1 MHTPDDRTPYV
12 CVQSQPAICTQQDP
26 CKQQSH
32 GLLAAAQRVYGSFL
46 WIISRKS
53 RSQVLSSPMS
63 VCLFVTVLVGVQ
75 PDRQPSSR
83 QQRLVRATGAAVG
96 VGVGLMENCIP
107 GTGGRLMVFTG
118 GPCTTGPGA
127 VVGLALEDS
136 IRTHRVTHCSWQTI
150 RREWSLDHSCM
161 QSCLIHVGVFLS
173 MAYIF
178 GTPCVVLSSVSL
190 P

>member
-1 MHTPDDRTPYV
+1 M
-12 CVQSQPAICTQQDP
+12 
-26 CKQQSH
+26 
-32 GLLAAAQRVYGSFL
+32 
-46 WIISRKS
+46 
-53 RSQVLSSPMS
+53 LSSPVS
-63 VCLFVTVLVGVQ
+63 VCLSVTVLVGVQ

-136 IRTHRVTHCSWQTI
+136 IRTHRVTHCSWQTT
-150 RREWSLDHSCM
+150 RRERSLDHSCM
-161 QSCLIHVGVFLS
+161 QSCLIHAGVFLS
-173 MAYIF
+173 MACIF
-178 GTPCVVLSSVSL
+178 VTPCVMLSSSTYLDLDSAQIRQCMPSV
-190 P
+190 

>member
-1 MHTPDDRTPYV
+1 M
-12 CVQSQPAICTQQDP
+12 
-26 CKQQSH
+26 
-32 GLLAAAQRVYGSFL
+32 
-46 WIISRKS
+46 
-53 RSQVLSSPMS
+53 LSSPMS

-136 IRTHRVTHCSWQTI
+136 IRTHRVTHCSWQENGPYTI
-150 RREWSLDHSCM
+150 LHAVMLDTCW
-161 QSCLIHVGVFLS
+161 
-173 MAYIF
+173 
-178 GTPCVVLSSVSL
+178 CVS
-190 P
+190 

>member
-1 MHTPDDRTPYV
+1 MIAFPVYV
-12 CVQSQPAICTQQDP
+12 SNLN
-26 CKQQSH
+26 QQSTNTKIPTSSNRMVH
-32 GLLAAAQRVYGSFL
+32 WLLLSESMWIVL
-46 WIISRKS
+46 WITSRNS
-53 RSQVLSSPMS
+53 RSQVLSSPVS
-63 VCLFVTVLVGVQ
+63 VCLSVTVPVGVQ

-136 IRTHRVTHCSWQTI
+136 IRTHRVTHCSLQPI
-150 RREWSLDHSCM
+150 C
-161 QSCLIHVGVFLS
+161 
-173 MAYIF
+173 
-178 GTPCVVLSSVSL
+178 
-190 P
+190 